1 MFLCHDFF
9 VAEILDTGVVTF
21 DGGND
26 VGISCGS
33 GSGGGGGGGSGGGF
47 TSRRSSTLLCSARK
61 YIILRN
67 YFNLFYTSMAL

>member
-33 GSGGGGGGGSGGGF
+33 GSGGGGGGGSGGGR
-47 TSRRSSTLLCSARK
+47 SASSSTLLCSARK